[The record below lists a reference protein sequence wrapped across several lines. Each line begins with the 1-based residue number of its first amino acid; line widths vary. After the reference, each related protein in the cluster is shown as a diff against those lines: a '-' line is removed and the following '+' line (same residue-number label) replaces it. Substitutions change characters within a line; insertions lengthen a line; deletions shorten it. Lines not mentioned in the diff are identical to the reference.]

1 VSDERWWC
9 RLGDS
14 QGQTTKKLP
23 RLVRHATRSLTISR
37 PLELLQSDHSC
48 ALLSPPRAHA
58 LAGGFQLGG
67 WTATTGC
74 GYWIRALW
82 LAASCRERGSQCS
95 NTYKKEPLGFAKELR
110 ALAVPEKLREGGGMP
125 HEGLTLTPSMSW
137 ATTCLPHH
145 QQPTTHTIPIPYPLS
160 PSPSLILPYR
170 LLPTTWNTSKQKPDS
185 RPQSMKRATAT
196 QGGGDDA
203 CSTASRTATPAH
215 PSSTSKPQGL
225 D

>member
-125 HEGLTLTPSMSW
+125 HEGLSLAPSMSW
-137 ATTCLPHH
+137 LRLVSLITSNPPIILSPS
-145 QQPTTHTIPIPYPLS
+145 PIPYPLS

-170 LLPTTWNTSKQKPDS
+170 LLPTTWNTPKQNP
-185 RPQSMKRATAT
+185 TA
-196 QGGGDDA
+196 GPKA
-203 CSTASRTATPAH
+203 
-215 PSSTSKPQGL
+215 
-225 D
+225 